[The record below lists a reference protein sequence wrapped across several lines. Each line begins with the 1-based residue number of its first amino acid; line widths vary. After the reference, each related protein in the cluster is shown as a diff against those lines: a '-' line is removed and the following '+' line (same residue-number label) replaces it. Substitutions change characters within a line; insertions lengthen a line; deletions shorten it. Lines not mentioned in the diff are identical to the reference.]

1 VPPNDFDT
9 SEYVEETCDRP
20 NTVKR
25 IIGGMEYIIVASN
38 AENAPPPKNIKTG
51 TR

>member
-1 VPPNDFDT
+1 MWKKLVT
-9 SEYVEETCDRP
+9 GP